1 MKHYSE
7 NRNPDYKAN
16 KDKWQ
21 WAWDHYTGEYVDD
34 DKITDY
40 LFQKMQREGNKA
52 FISRK
57 KDPDPILHF
66 PTAVDSINGILS
78 SNDLKREW
86 GELGDP
92 EDGGSI
98 AHSLIRNADGNGT
111 NWEPLF
117 KQIGIKQTVLHT
129 VWGLVE
135 GVELDN
141 EGNTISEACIK
152 VIKPQAVVDWY
163 PRVGNPTSVMVK
175 EQRGVRDSIKESGEL
190 KDVYT
195 VYELDGWR
203 RFIVRTEK
211 NDGGEAVYVE
221 EELGSGEYEYYA
233 SSKKR
238 VRVLPIFRVQLPL
251 PRHVGYLLAKK
262 QNHMFN
268 FKSLRDHGAANL
280 SLAIL
285 KIKATPEQY
294 DSIINS
300 LMNGGNTMREE
311 PDTSGQGHQ
320 FMSPDGSY
328 LSEAG
333 EILQKDVEQFY
344 YNAFKEFG
352 DVARQATATEI
363 IQMSATGIEAFLN
376 LLVSSLDEFENQCF
390 LRLLQVY
397 LPNKPDTWGSAYV
410 ERSTDFTPKD
420 IDEQFL
426 KMTEAVRNADQSGSI
441 SLHTAVS
448 KLHPN
453 WTEDEI
459 EDEVERINSE
469 RGTSIPDPFQNDI

>member
-1 MKHYSE
+1 MSHYSQ
-7 NRNPDYKAN
+7 NRNPDYKDN
-16 KDKWQ
+16 IEKWN

-40 LFQKMQREGNKA
+40 LFQKWQREGNKA
-52 FISRK
+52 FESRK
-57 KDPDPILHF
+57 RDPDPILHF

-78 SNDLKREW
+78 SSDLTREW

-92 EDGGSI
+92 EDEGSI
-98 AHSLIRNADGNGT
+98 AHSLQRNADGSGT

-117 KQIGIKQTVLHT
+117 KQIGIKQTVMQQ

-135 GVELDN
+135 GVETN
-141 EGNTISEACIK
+141 EDGETIAEASVK
-152 VIKPQAVVDWY
+152 VIMPQSVIDWY
-163 PRVGNPTSVMVK
+163 PRTGNPTSVMVK
-175 EQRGVRDSIKESGEL
+175 EQREVRSSITEPGEL

-203 RFIVRTEK
+203 RFVVRVEK
-211 NDGGEAVYVE
+211 QDGGENVYDE
-221 EELGSGEYEYYA
+221 EELGRGEYEYYA

-238 VRVLPIFRVQLPL
+238 VRVLPIFRVTLPL
-251 PRHVGYLLAKK
+251 PRHVGYLLARK

-268 FKSLRDHGAANL
+268 FKSLRDHGASNL
-280 SLAIL
+280 SLAL
-285 KIKATPEQY
+285 FKIKATSEQY
-294 DSIINS
+294 GAITGEMV
-300 LMNGGNTMREE
+300 LGNNTIREDPE
-311 PDTSGQGHQ
+311 ITGEGHK

-333 EILQKDVEQFY
+333 NILQKDVEQFY

-397 LPNKPDTWGSAYV
+397 FPNKSDTWGSAFV
-410 ERSTDFTPKD
+410 DRSTDFTPKD
-420 IDEQFL
+420 VDEQFL

-441 SLHTAVS
+441 SLQTAVS

-453 WTEDEI
+453 WTEEEI
-459 EDEVERINSE
+459 EEEVQRIQQQS
-469 RGTSIPDPFQNDI
+469 GMPINDAQQG